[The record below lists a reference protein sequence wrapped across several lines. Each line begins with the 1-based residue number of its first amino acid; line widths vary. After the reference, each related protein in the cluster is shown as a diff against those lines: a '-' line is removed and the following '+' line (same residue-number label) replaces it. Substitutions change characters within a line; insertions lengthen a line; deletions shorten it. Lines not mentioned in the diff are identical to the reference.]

1 MSSSRAKGLM
11 YKNSTAW
18 HCLPRLNF
26 VTSIRA
32 VMSFYTWFINYTV
45 LSQEMRLSIHPST
58 LQVHEEHIMEV
69 LCAADMYLLPGLK
82 RGCGA
87 VLGSCLST
95 DSVVSR
101 LKTARMFQLPH
112 LEDQCTQFI
121 SVHIDKVAKYQCV
134 CVCYCAVS
142 GNISLVLA
150 H

>member
-1 MSSSRAKGLM
+1 
-11 YKNSTAW
+11 
-18 HCLPRLNF
+18 
-26 VTSIRA
+26 
-32 VMSFYTWFINYTV
+32 
-45 LSQEMRLSIHPST
+45 
-58 LQVHEEHIMEV
+58 MEV